1 MQDTLCLSV
10 KNYILTV
17 FKNVYKKRGYKM
29 PESVSFCVHEEVS
42 SSGPVLKA
50 NLTEALVCSGY
61 APGLRALLL
70 GDVSNNLC
78 PGFLL
83 VK

>member
-1 MQDTLCLSV
+1 
-10 KNYILTV
+10 
-17 FKNVYKKRGYKM
+17 M
-29 PESVSFCVHEEVS
+29 PDSMSFCVHEKFY

-50 NLTEALVCSGY
+50 NLTKALVCSGY
-61 APGLRALLL
+61 APGLRTLHL

-78 PGFLL
+78 LDFLL

>member
-1 MQDTLCLSV
+1 
-10 KNYILTV
+10 
-17 FKNVYKKRGYKM
+17 M
-29 PESVSFCVHEEVS
+29 PDSVSCNHEEIS

-61 APGLRALLL
+61 APGLCTLLL
-70 GDVSNNLC
+70 GDVYNNLC
-78 PGFLL
+78 AGFLF